1 MTIKLVSQDL
11 LYFVLISFIF
21 KSWDTDMEFVTS
33 AFSYMYTLCPSFIP
47 LFPFFIM
54 RKVEQQ
60 MNSALRNRKN
70 FSSGNT
76 TVIQNDDNT
85 ADIFLHGNCI
95 GYVDYSGKIAPTSGT
110 LKISD
115 AGWQTVTTK
124 SRLNALCDEF
134 AYGCYVFQ
142 KNFDW
147 FLGDVD
153 GNVRPFPTE
162 EFVTV

>member
-33 AFSYMYTLCPSFIP
+33 AFSYMYTLCPFSFL
-47 LFPFFIM
+47 LFPFKTM
-54 RKVEQQ
+54 RKIEQQ
-60 MNSALRNRKN
+60 MNEAILYRKD
-70 FSSGNT
+70 FFKGNT
-76 TVIQNDDNT
+76 SVENYITETGAREAIVK
-85 ADIFLHGNCI
+85 LHGNH
-95 GYVDYSGKIAPTSGT
+95 IATVGDT
-110 LKISD
+110 LQICD

-124 SRLNALCDEF
+124 SRLNALCNEF
-134 AYGCYVFQ
+134 AEGCYVFQ
-142 KNFDW
+142 RNFDW

-153 GNVRPFPTE
+153 GNVLPFPTE

>member
-1 MTIKLVSQDL
+1 MTVKLLSQDL
-11 LYFVLISFIF
+11 LQFVLISFIF

-33 AFSYMYTLCPSFIP
+33 AFSYMYTLCPFSFL

-60 MNSALRNRKN
+60 MNEAILNRKD
-70 FSSGNT
+70 FFKGNT
-76 TVIQNDDNT
+76 SVENYITETGAREAIVK
-85 ADIFLHGNCI
+85 LHGNHIATI
-95 GYVDYSGKIAPTSGT
+95 GDT
-110 LKISD
+110 LQICD

-124 SRLNALCDEF
+124 SRLNALCNEF

>member
-11 LYFVLISFIF
+11 LYFVLISIIF
-21 KSWDTDMEFVTS
+21 KSWDTDIFEVHRILDLYVHPLS
-33 AFSYMYTLCPSFIP
+33 LFIP

-60 MNSALRNRKN
+60 MNEAILNRKD
-70 FSSGNT
+70 FFKGNT
-76 TVIQNDDNT
+76 SVENYITETGVREAIVK
-85 ADIFLHGNCI
+85 LHGNHIATI
-95 GYVDYSGKIAPTSGT
+95 GDRLQIC
-110 LKISD
+110 D

-124 SRLNALCDEF
+124 SRLNALLNEF
-134 AYGCYVFQ
+134 AEGCYLFQ

-147 FLGDVD
+147 FLGDAD
-153 GNVRPFPTE
+153 GNKIPFPTE

>member
-33 AFSYMYTLCPSFIP
+33 AFSYMYTLCPFLFL
-47 LFPFFIM
+47 LFPFKTM

-60 MNSALRNRKN
+60 MNEAILYRKD
-70 FSSGNT
+70 FFKGNT
-76 TVIQNDDNT
+76 SVENYITETGAREAIVK
-85 ADIFLHGNCI
+85 LHGNH
-95 GYVDYSGKIAPTSGT
+95 IATVGDT
-110 LKISD
+110 LQICD

-124 SRLNALCDEF
+124 SRLNALLNEF
-134 AYGCYVFQ
+134 AEGCYVFQ

-147 FLGDVD
+147 FLGDAD
-153 GNVRPFPTE
+153 GNVLPFPTE

>member
-1 MTIKLVSQDL
+1 MTVELVSQDL
-11 LYFVLISFIF
+11 LQFVLISFIF

-47 LFPFFIM
+47 LFPFLIM

-60 MNSALRNRKN
+60 MNEAILNRQDFFK
-70 FSSGNT
+70 GNT
-76 TVIQNDDNT
+76 SVENYITETGAREAVVK
-85 ADIFLHGNCI
+85 LHGNHIATI
-95 GYVDYSGKIAPTSGT
+95 GDT
-110 LKISD
+110 LQISD

-124 SRLNALCDEF
+124 SRLNALLNEF
-134 AYGCYVFQ
+134 AEGCYVFQ

-147 FLGDVD
+147 FLGDAD
-153 GNVRPFPTE
+153 GNVLPFPTE

>member
-33 AFSYMYTLCPSFIP
+33 AFSYMYTLCPFLFL
-47 LFPFFIM
+47 LFPFKTM
-54 RKVEQQ
+54 RKIEQQ
-60 MNSALRNRKN
+60 MNEAILNRKD
-70 FSSGNT
+70 FFKGNT
-76 TVIQNDDNT
+76 SVQNYIT
-85 ADIFLHGNCI
+85 ETGAREAIVKLHGNH
-95 GYVDYSGKIAPTSGT
+95 IATVGDT
-110 LKISD
+110 LQICD

-124 SRLNALCDEF
+124 SRLNALCNEF
-134 AYGCYVFQ
+134 AEGCYVFQ

-147 FLGDVD
+147 FLGDAD
-153 GNVRPFPTE
+153 GNVLPFPTE

>member
-21 KSWDTDMEFVTS
+21 KLWDTDMEFVTS
-33 AFSYMYTLCPSFIP
+33 AFSYMYTLCPFLFL
-47 LFPFFIM
+47 LFPFKTM
-54 RKVEQQ
+54 RKIEQQ
-60 MNSALRNRKN
+60 MNEAILNRKD
-70 FSSGNT
+70 FFKGNT
-76 TVIQNDDNT
+76 SVQNYT
-85 ADIFLHGNCI
+85 TETGAREAVVHLHGNH
-95 GYVDYSGKIAPTSGT
+95 IATVGDT
-110 LKISD
+110 LQICD

-124 SRLNALCDEF
+124 SRLNALCNEF
-134 AYGCYVFQ
+134 AEGCYVFQ
-142 KNFDW
+142 RNFDW

>member
-11 LYFVLISFIF
+11 LQFVLISFIF

-33 AFSYMYTLCPSFIP
+33 AFSYMYTLCPFSFL
-47 LFPFFIM
+47 LFPFKTM
-54 RKVEQQ
+54 RKIEQQ
-60 MNSALRNRKN
+60 MNEAILNRKD
-70 FSSGNT
+70 FFKGNT
-76 TVIQNDDNT
+76 SVQNYIT
-85 ADIFLHGNCI
+85 ETGAREAVVHLHGNH
-95 GYVDYSGKIAPTSGT
+95 IATVGDT
-110 LKISD
+110 LQICD

-124 SRLNALCDEF
+124 SRLNALCNEF
-134 AYGCYVFQ
+134 AEGCYVFQ

-153 GNVRPFPTE
+153 GNVLPFPTE

>member
-33 AFSYMYTLCPSFIP
+33 AFSYMYTLCPFLFL
-47 LFPFFIM
+47 LFPFKTM
-54 RKVEQQ
+54 RKIEQQ
-60 MNSALRNRKN
+60 MNEAILNRKD
-70 FSSGNT
+70 FFKGNT
-76 TVIQNDDNT
+76 SVQNYIT
-85 ADIFLHGNCI
+85 ETGAREAIVKLHGNH
-95 GYVDYSGKIAPTSGT
+95 IATVGDT
-110 LKISD
+110 LQICD

-124 SRLNALCDEF
+124 SRLNALCNEF
-134 AYGCYVFQ
+134 AEGCYVFQ
-142 KNFDW
+142 RKFDW

-153 GNVRPFPTE
+153 GNVLPFPTE